1 MIPPAPGTF
10 STMTVGLPGSCLP
23 RCREKRRAHVS
34 LPPPATKPTVM
45 VTVLFCQTE
54 ESDGST
60 GTTSTAGVEG
70 ALAAGDAAGDAA
82 GEAAG
87 DAAAAA
93 GLAAGAAAGDAA
105 GLASVA
111 AGLDVGEAAGCDG
124 EQALTSA
131 ATDMAT
137 TAANRT
143 GRENIL
149 GFPPEL
155 RTQVCLNVGATL

>member
-1 MIPPAPGTF
+1 MIPQAPGTF

-60 GTTSTAGVEG
+60 GTTWTAGVEG
-70 ALAAGDAAGDAA
+70 ALAAGDAAG
-82 GEAAG
+82 EAAG
-87 DAAAAA
+87 DAAAA

-131 ATDMAT
+131 ATDMAAM
-137 TAANRT
+137 AANR
-143 GRENIL
+143 
-149 GFPPEL
+149 
-155 RTQVCLNVGATL
+155 

>member
-1 MIPPAPGTF
+1 
-10 STMTVGLPGSCLP
+10 
-23 RCREKRRAHVS
+23 
-34 LPPPATKPTVM
+34 M

-60 GTTSTAGVEG
+60 GTTWTAGVEG

-87 DAAAAA
+87 DAAAA

-149 GFPPEL
+149 GFPPEREL
-155 RTQVCLNVGATL
+155 RFVLTLAQLYGLKPANCQAGPT